1 MVQYG
6 LVISSGIADFEEND
20 GHVMTCPFLMD
31 RSFPGCFEYVDFTV
45 KSGCFQGKATVAGR
59 PCGCDAAAGGDSLSQ
74 QRKSHHLE
82 IISLG
87 KAWFFHIEL
96 LPSGNLYNKKLWKI
110 TIFNGKTHYKWP
122 FSIAMLNYQ
131 RVVYPGVFLR
141 D

>member
-87 KAWFFHIEL
+87 KAWFFHIEHCYPL
-96 LPSGNLYNKKLWKI
+96 VIYITKNYGKSPFLMGKL
-110 TIFNGKTHYKWP
+110 TINGH
-122 FSIAMLNYQ
+122 FQ
-131 RVVYPGVFLR
+131 
-141 D
+141 